1 MNFNAKSKKKLEQQ
15 CPEKSRQ
22 VWEKNWS
29 HQVAH
34 TVKYFIFVGF
44 NFRGFLKSYR
54 FVGS

>member
-1 MNFNAKSKKKLEQQ
+1 MYECENTSYG
-15 CPEKSRQ
+15 
-22 VWEKNWS
+22 S
-29 HQVAH
+29 HGVLI